1 MVLLD
6 SRTTEPASLSISC
19 VTYNLH
25 SSTFNATIESLAC
38 ACAYAKAQGV
48 LASSHLYLIDN
59 GPGEQNYR
67 ALCTIQSTFNNRFE
81 KITLLTGY
89 GNSGYGSGNNL
100 ALKQTSSH
108 YHLVLNPDVLLAENN
123 IRLALDYMG
132 QHQQVGLLAPDAFD
146 EFGERQYL
154 AKRSPS
160 FLVLLARAF
169 PVGFVRKLMAKKL
182 YSYEYRD
189 IIPAHTPV
197 EIELASG
204 CYMFLRT
211 ATAQQIGGFDPDFFM
226 YFEDFDLSRR
236 LAKISRVVHHP
247 ELHIVHYG
255 GGAARKGF
263 LHLRYFFVSYL
274 KFINSWLKHHLP

>member
-1 MVLLD
+1 VVLPDPCAPEL
-6 SRTTEPASLSISC
+6 ASLSISC

-25 SSTFNATIESLAC
+25 SSTFSATIESLAC
-38 ACAYAKAQGV
+38 ACAYAKAQGI

-59 GPGEQNYR
+59 GPTEQNYHE
-67 ALCTIQSTFNNRFE
+67 LCAIQSRYNNRFE
-81 KITLLTGY
+81 KITLLTGH
-89 GNSGYGSGNNL
+89 GNPGYGGGNNL

-123 IRLALDYMG
+123 IGLAVDYMN
-132 QHQQVGLLAPDAFD
+132 QHLQVGLLAPDAVD
-146 EFGERQYL
+146 EVGVRQYL
-154 AKRSPS
+154 AKRAPS

-189 IIPAHTPV
+189 IIPAQAPV

-211 ATAQQIGGFDPDFFM
+211 SVAQQIGGFDSDFFM

-236 LAKISRVVHHP
+236 MAKISRVVHHP

-274 KFINSWLKHHLP
+274 KFINSWLKRQLS

>member
-1 MVLLD
+1 MVL
-6 SRTTEPASLSISC
+6 SEFSVTEPASLSISC

-25 SSTFNATIESLAC
+25 GSTFNSTIESLAS
-38 ACAYAKAQGV
+38 ACAYAKAQGS
-48 LASSHLYLIDN
+48 LACSHLYLIDN

-67 ALCTIQSTFNNRFE
+67 ALCAIQSAFNSRFE
-81 KITLLTGY
+81 KVTLLSGHGNLGY
-89 GNSGYGSGNNL
+89 GCGNNL
-100 ALKQTSSH
+100 ALQQTSSH

-146 EFGERQYL
+146 EFSERQYL
-154 AKRSPS
+154 AKRTPS

-169 PVGFVRKLMAKKL
+169 PVGFVRKLMAQEL

-189 IIPAHTPV
+189 IIPAQAPV

-211 ATAQQIGGFDPDFFM
+211 ATAQRIGGFDPDFFM
-226 YFEDFDLSRR
+226 YFEDFNLSLR
-236 LAKISRVVHHP
+236 LAKLRQVVHHP

-255 GGAARKGF
+255 GGAAKKGL
-263 LHLRYFFVSYL
+263 LHLRYFFVSYC
-274 KFINSWLKHHLP
+274 KFLVKSKN

>member
-1 MVLLD
+1 MILSD
-6 SRTTEPASLSISC
+6 SYTPEPASLSISC

-38 ACAYAKAQGV
+38 ACAYAKAQGI

-59 GPGEQNYR
+59 GPTEQNYHE
-67 ALCTIQSTFNNRFE
+67 LCAIQSRYNNRFE
-81 KITLLTGY
+81 KITLLTGH
-89 GNSGYGSGNNL
+89 GNPGYGGGNNL
-100 ALKQTSSH
+100 ALTQTSSH

-123 IRLALDYMG
+123 IWLALDYMSK
-132 QHQQVGLLAPDAFD
+132 HLQVGLLAPDAFD
-146 EFGERQYL
+146 EFDHRQYL
-154 AKRSPS
+154 AKRTPS
-160 FLVLLARAF
+160 FFVLLARAF

-182 YSYEYRD
+182 YNYEYRD
-189 IIPAHTPV
+189 IIPAQAPV

-211 ATAQQIGGFDPDFFM
+211 STAQQIGGFDSDFFM

-236 LAKISRVVHHP
+236 MAKISRVVHHP

-263 LHLRYFFVSYL
+263 LHLRYFFVSYSRFVI
-274 KFINSWLKHHLP
+274 KTFI